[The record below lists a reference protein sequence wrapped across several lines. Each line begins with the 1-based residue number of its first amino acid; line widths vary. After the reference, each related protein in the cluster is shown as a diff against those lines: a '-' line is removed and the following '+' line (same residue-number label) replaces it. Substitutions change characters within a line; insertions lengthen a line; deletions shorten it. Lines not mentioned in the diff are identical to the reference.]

1 MINCRQ
7 LSVSAI
13 KISAVVHQCTC
24 LLMHTHTHFCDNICT
39 FRFTEVT
46 KEVLQLSRDFIC
58 IHFPGVLCLLSPSL
72 SCTLGMFTEMKCCD
86 TAMNGMFVFL
96 RSSHSMK
103 WFNT

>member
-7 LSVSAI
+7 LSVSVI

-46 KEVLQLSRDFIC
+46 KEVLQLSRDFIL
-58 IHFPGVLCLLSPSL
+58 HTFPRCPEPFVSIPVLYFRYVHGNEVL
-72 SCTLGMFTEMKCCD
+72 
-86 TAMNGMFVFL
+86 
-96 RSSHSMK
+96 
-103 WFNT
+103 